1 MLMHTFIQKM
11 VKDFELKR
19 LKESANNVVNQLIT
33 RSPTDLHDTLHNSGG
48 NEDGVDSA
56 YTVDCL
62 KKVMYNQSEEFKEDY
77 KMLGISVPESYN
89 KELSKLKYTVLT
101 FIKSLSSYPDGYALK
116 SEVVRTVMQND
127 NSIDEDD
134 INTSLQSL
142 LDEGRIES
150 INEQG
155 QIEVVYKF
163 VKYI

>member
-33 RSPTDLHDTLHNSGG
+33 RCPTDLHDTLHKGG
-48 NEDGVDSA
+48 NKDGADSA

-62 KKVMYNQSEEFKEDY
+62 KKVMYNQSEEFKDDY
-77 KMLGISVPESYN
+77 KMLGIRFPESYN
-89 KELSKLKYTVLT
+89 KELDKLKYTILDFV
-101 FIKSLSSYPDGYALK
+101 KMVSSYPDGYALK
-116 SEVVRTVMQND
+116 GEVIRALMQD
-127 NSIDEDD
+127 DKSIDEDD
-134 INTSLQSL
+134 INASLQSL
-142 LDEGRIES
+142 LDDGRIEC

>member
-33 RSPTDLHDTLHNSGG
+33 RCPTDLHDTLHKGG
-48 NEDGVDSA
+48 IKDGVDSA

-89 KELSKLKYTVLT
+89 KELDKLKYTVLT
-101 FIKSLSSYPDGYALK
+101 FVKSLSSYPDGYALK
-116 SEVVRTVMQND
+116 SEVVRTVIQND
-127 NSIDEDD
+127 NSIEEDD
-134 INTSLQSL
+134 INASLQSL
-142 LDEGRIES
+142 LHEGRIES